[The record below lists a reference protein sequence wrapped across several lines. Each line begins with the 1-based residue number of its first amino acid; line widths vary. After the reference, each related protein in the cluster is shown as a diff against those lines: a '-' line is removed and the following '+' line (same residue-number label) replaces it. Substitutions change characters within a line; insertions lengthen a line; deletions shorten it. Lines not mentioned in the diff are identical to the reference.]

1 MIDFE
6 DKVRA
11 FLDSN
16 EDWKCVADLLVFPM
30 DAEEISKEFS
40 DADGEILSRCEE
52 CITITGFPIARGTIY
67 VRSRRNGAGD
77 RFAAMVALQRS
88 ASGMTDDVFF
98 AGMPTLADQ
107 MGSKKKLD
115 ALVANCRRA
124 GFTPNHR
131 DVYQSGLARF
141 PNDPQAVISRSQ
153 GRSHIRNLCESRG
166 WACEGGVNVS
176 ARQPESDPLA
186 PENCVPMAKDLIRDN
201 ARKMIQENPDL
212 RHKPASELRQMVLD
226 KHGPAT

>member
-1 MIDFE
+1 MIDIE
-6 DKVRA
+6 SKIKE
-11 FLDSN
+11 FLADN
-16 EDWKCVADLLVFPM
+16 EDWRPVADLLMLPM
-30 DAEEISKEFS
+30 DGEEIQAEFP
-40 DADGEILSRCEE
+40 DADSEVLSRCNEGIRIGE
-52 CITITGFPIARGTIY
+52 FPIARGTIY

-77 RFAAMVALQRS
+77 RFAAVAALQRS

-115 ALVANCRRA
+115 ALVANCKKA
-124 GFTPNHR
+124 GFTPNYR

-141 PNDPQAVISRSQ
+141 PNDPQAIVSRSQ
-153 GRSHIRNLCESRG
+153 GRSYIKSLCESRG
-166 WACEGGVNVS
+166 WACEGGVNVA

-186 PENCVPMAKDLIRDN
+186 KENCIPLGKDLIRDN
-201 ARKMIQENPDL
+201 ARKMIQDNPDL